1 MNKFFDLAKNIV
13 ISIRIKHW
21 LKNGFIFIPL
31 IFAKLLFDKLAV
43 LKLIETFVLFCLL
56 SSAIY
61 LINDVID
68 KEKDKIHPYKSRRPI
83 ASGALSVKIAVIC
96 SLILVAVSL
105 FFAFKI
111 GYALGLIFL
120 FYLLWNLLY
129 SFYLKNLVIF
139 DIFAVSGNYLLRVY
153 AGAISINVLV
163 SPYLFLIILLFSLLV
178 SSGKRKHEFNL
189 LNEGAMN
196 HRPVLKEYSYEFL
209 DQLIIFSSILATVI
223 YLLYTIASETITKFE
238 TVNLIY
244 TTPIVIYGMMRYLYL
259 VNIKK
264 IGSPIEAFLSDKPL
278 FWSVILWL
286 LACILIIYFKI

>member
-1 MNKFFDLAKNIV
+1 MSTVLKNV
-13 ISIRIKHW
+13 ITSLRIQHW
-21 LKNGFIFIPL
+21 FKNGFIFIPL

-43 LKLIETFVLFCLL
+43 LKVIETFVLFCLL

-68 KEKDKIHPYKSRRPI
+68 KEKDKMHPYKSRRPI

-178 SSGKRKHEFNL
+178 SSGKRKHELNL

-196 HRPVLKEYSYEFL
+196 HRPVLKEYSCEFL

-223 YLLYTIASETITKFE
+223 YLLYTIASQTIAKFE

-264 IGSPIEAFLSDKPL
+264 IGSPTEAFLSDKPL
-278 FWSVILWL
+278 FWSVVLWL
-286 LACILIIYFKI
+286 LVCILIIYFKI